1 MKLGILGT
9 GKIVQELMQVYDRLE
24 VEETYLLTTEKS
36 RMKGELLA
44 QKHGFSGVFTDY
56 LQLLNS
62 PIDTV
67 YIALPNHLHYSY
79 AKAALEH
86 GKDVI
91 LEKPATDNL
100 RQLEELLT
108 MARERGRI
116 LIEAVTVHQLP
127 AFEKLKEAVAA
138 MGKPRLAVLNYS
150 QYSSRY
156 DDFKRGVIHPVF
168 DPEKAGGAL
177 YDLNMYNLHAALGL
191 FGKPKSIR
199 YRANVEK
206 GIDLSGILTLDYD
219 DLQVVCLGA
228 KDCQGENVSVLQ
240 SEAGVIRISEPMSRM
255 TAFQVLPRNG
265 SPETVDCGAENRMYT
280 EFKSLLALMKDPK
293 KEKLA
298 YLQQLS
304 LDAMAIMEEAR
315 HQVGI
320 KFPGDVLSGFWKS
333 GVDFGDFSYYNNG

>member
-1 MKLGILGT
+1 MKLGILGI

-36 RMKGELLA
+36 RIKGELLA

-56 LQLLNS
+56 LELLNS

-79 AKAALEH
+79 AKQALEH
-86 GKDVI
+86 GKHVI
-91 LEKPATDNL
+91 LEKPATENL
-100 RQLEELLT
+100 RQLQELVAL
-108 MARERGRI
+108 AKERKLL

-127 AFEKLKEAVAA
+127 AFQKLTEAVAA
-138 MGKPRLAVLNYS
+138 IGKPRLAVLNYS

-156 DDFKRGVIHPVF
+156 DDFKLGKIHPVF
-168 DPEKAGGAL
+168 DPQKAGGAL

-191 FGKPKSIR
+191 FGKPKSVS

-206 GIDLSGILTLDYD
+206 GIDLSGILTLEYN

-240 SEAGVIRISEPMSRM
+240 SEGGVIRVSEPVSRM
-255 TAFQVLPRNG
+255 TAFQVLPRGGNA
-265 SPETVDCGAENRMYT
+265 ETVDCGAENRMYT
-280 EFKSLLALMKDPK
+280 EFKSLLALI
-293 KEKLA
+293 KEPEEAKIA
-298 YLQQLS
+298 HLQQLS
-304 LDAMAIMEEAR
+304 LDAMDIMEQAR
-315 HQVGI
+315 HQAGI
-320 KFPGDVLSGFWKS
+320 VFPGDGE
-333 GVDFGDFSYYNNG
+333 G